1 VRTFV
6 SGAGGFIGRAV
17 VRALA
22 RRGDAVVAHV
32 GPPGCGLAVPPEAVA
47 SLEFELGEPRDLA
60 PLLRDCDAVVHL
72 AGPASVAASF
82 SDPDGYL
89 RAHALGTAALMRAAV
104 GAGVPRFVYV
114 SSAEVY
120 GRSDAACVREDA
132 PLQPRSPYA
141 AAKVAGEAAVGAA
154 ARTSGTSAVIL
165 RPFSVYG
172 PGQRATSLLAT
183 ILAQAVRGERVAV
196 RDLAPVRDYC
206 HLDDVANAIALACE
220 IRVDQVA
227 AFNVGT
233 GVPTSVGELIEE
245 VFAALGRPGSYQELG
260 ADRGAAE
267 IFRLVADPEQAA
279 NALGWRA
286 EIALRDGILSALEAA
301 LA

>member
-1 VRTFV
+1 MRTFV
-6 SGAGGFIGRAV
+6 SGSGGFIGRAV

-22 RRGDAVVAHV
+22 GRGGEVVAHI
-32 GPPGCGLAVPPEAVA
+32 GPPGCGLTAPPEAVA
-47 SLEFELGEPRDLA
+47 SLEFELGDRCDLGSS
-60 PLLRDCDAVVHL
+60 LRNCDAAVHL

-82 SDPDGYL
+82 SDPHEYL

-104 GAGVPRFVYV
+104 SAGVPRFVYV

-120 GRSDAACVREDA
+120 GRTEAVRVREDA
-132 PLQPRSPYA
+132 PLRPRSPYA

-154 ARTSGTSAVIL
+154 ARTSATSAVIL

-183 ILAQAVRGERVAV
+183 ILAQAVRGELVAV

-206 HLDDVANAIALACE
+206 HLDDVANAIARACE

-233 GVPTSVGELIEE
+233 GVATSVGELIGE
-245 VFAALGRPGSYQELG
+245 VFAALGRDGSYRELG

-267 IFRLVADPEQAA
+267 IFRLVADPEHAA

-286 EIALRDGILSALEAA
+286 EIGLRDGLRNALETA